1 MPVSR
6 RRLENSAK
14 VVSKEKGGRND
25 RKRSNGTAD
34 WLGIQVDV
42 SLPAMRVLR
51 SLSQI
56 IKWRGTPETMRGD
69 NRPEYVR
76 SLLIQWAKKRGTATD
91 IISRASRNKPPIT
104 SATTAWFGTNGW
116 TKISLNQER
125 RLWTY
130 NTTGST

>member
-56 IKWRGTPETMRGD
+56 IKWRE
-69 NRPEYVR
+69 
-76 SLLIQWAKKRGTATD
+76 SL
-91 IISRASRNKPPIT
+91 KPCGVIT
-104 SATTAWFGTNGW
+104 GPNMSVVC
-116 TKISLNQER
+116 
-125 RLWTY
+125 
-130 NTTGST
+130 